1 MRSIADIA
9 AARLAE
15 QLEKTM
21 YGQRAVYLSLLNLL
35 SKLKIDSATEAIE
48 AIEDTLYDM
57 HVYGGIRSQIAK
69 LPCKAC
75 PTKKCRNC
83 PNA

>member
-21 YGQRAVYLSLLNLL
+21 YGQRAVYSSLLNLL
-35 SKLKIDSATEAIE
+35 SKLKIDSATE